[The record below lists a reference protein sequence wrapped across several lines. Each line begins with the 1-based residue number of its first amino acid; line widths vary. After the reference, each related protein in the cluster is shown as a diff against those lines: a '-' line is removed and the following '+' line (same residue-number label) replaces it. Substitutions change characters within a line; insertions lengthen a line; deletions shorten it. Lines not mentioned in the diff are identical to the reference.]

1 MVEGLEQKWETVVG
15 ERGLRLSGGEK
26 QRVAIARCLLKNPPI
41 VLLDEATSALDSAT
55 EAAVQTALE
64 KLGSGRTQVG
74 LSPRATRALSARPP
88 APHPPLPQR
97 TPHSAHARLSPHL
110 THPTPASLAAQ
121 LVVAHRLSTIA
132 AAQQII
138 VLDGGRLVE
147 RGSHAELLEIGGL
160 YASLWAAQQDAAA
173 RAATP
178 PRSASANSIVDGT
191 PSDAFM

>member
-1 MVEGLEQKWETVVG
+1 MVAGLEQKWETVVG

-88 APHPPLPQR
+88 RTSPPLPHP

>member
-1 MVEGLEQKWETVVG
+1 MVAGLEQKWETVVG

-88 APHPPLPQR
+88 RTSPHFL
-97 TPHSAHARLSPHL
+97 SAHL
-110 THPTPASLAAQ
+110 THPTPASLAQ

>member
-88 APHPPLPQR
+88 APHPP
-97 TPHSAHARLSPHL
+97 TSSAHTSRPHL

>member
-88 APHPPLPQR
+88 APR
-97 TPHSAHARLSPHL
+97 PHFLNPHL

>member
-1 MVEGLEQKWETVVG
+1 MRQAGAAGGGAPELGTFESPCV
-15 ERGLRLSGGEK
+15 SGG
-26 QRVAIARCLLKNPPI
+26 RR
-41 VLLDEATSALDSAT
+41 
-55 EAAVQTALE
+55 
-64 KLGSGRTQVG
+64 
-74 LSPRATRALSARPP
+74 
-88 APHPPLPQR
+88 
-97 TPHSAHARLSPHL
+97 L

>member
-1 MVEGLEQKWETVVG
+1 M
-15 ERGLRLSGGEK
+15 
-26 QRVAIARCLLKNPPI
+26 
-41 VLLDEATSALDSAT
+41 
-55 EAAVQTALE
+55 
-64 KLGSGRTQVG
+64 
-74 LSPRATRALSARPP
+74 SPQRATTRTS
-88 APHPPLPQR
+88 PPLPQR
-97 TPHSAHARLSPHL
+97 TPHSAHARLSLRL

>member
-1 MVEGLEQKWETVVG
+1 MWTH
-15 ERGLRLSGGEK
+15 
-26 QRVAIARCLLKNPPI
+26 
-41 VLLDEATSALDSAT
+41 
-55 EAAVQTALE
+55 
-64 KLGSGRTQVG
+64 
-74 LSPRATRALSARPP
+74 P
-88 APHPPLPQR
+88 APPP
-97 TPHSAHARLSPHL
+97 TSSAHTSPHARLTPHL